1 MSIKGITEDLFIGKK
16 EINIITLLGNKE
28 TVEYVDMK
36 RIDYKYAE
44 TRSPGFMDFI
54 TKENKR
60 RFKFNGKSNDKIGQA
75 VDYIANACPELSIVG
90 VTNEDLAK
98 EHSAMLFIINGY
110 KELGLSSQSVIIKQ
124 RSDGGVYFND
134 DNRIYYSMIAYEWNG
149 PEYNK
154 IINASGQ
161 TSSNSET
168 KKKGKALKIGLG
180 AVIGSAFGPVGT
192 LVGGAMGAGSK
203 GKSKTVGAAST
214 NSTTVER
221 QVENATIAF
230 LTLENPETGESFKL
244 SVKCNTDIDAKLKC
258 FKIQTHVT
266 ATGAVKALE
275 EIKALKDLLDMGAI
289 SENEFNTRKQKILKS
304 M

>member
-180 AVIGSAFGPVGT
+180 AVIGSAFGPAGM

-203 GKSKTVGAAST
+203 GKAKTVGAAST

-221 QVENATIAF
+221 QIENATIAF

-258 FKIQTHVT
+258 FKIQTHES
-266 ATGAVKALE
+266 AIGAVKALE
-275 EIKALKDLLDMGAI
+275 EIKALKDLFDMGAI
-289 SENEFNTRKQKILKS
+289 SENEFNERKQKILNN

>member
-28 TVEYVDMK
+28 MVEYADMK

-44 TRSPGFMDFI
+44 TRSPGFIEFI
-54 TKENKR
+54 TKEKKR
-60 RFKFNGKSNDKIGQA
+60 RFKFNVKSNDKIGQA
-75 VDYIANACPELSIVG
+75 VEYIANACPELSIVG

-180 AVIGSAFGPVGT
+180 AVIGSAFGPAGM

-203 GKSKTVGAAST
+203 GKAKTVGAAST

-230 LTLENPETGESFKL
+230 LTLENPETGESFKV

-258 FKIQTHVT
+258 FKIQTLVK

-275 EIKALKDLLDMGAI
+275 EIKALKDLFDMGAI
-289 SENEFNTRKQKILKS
+289 SENEFDQMKQKILKS